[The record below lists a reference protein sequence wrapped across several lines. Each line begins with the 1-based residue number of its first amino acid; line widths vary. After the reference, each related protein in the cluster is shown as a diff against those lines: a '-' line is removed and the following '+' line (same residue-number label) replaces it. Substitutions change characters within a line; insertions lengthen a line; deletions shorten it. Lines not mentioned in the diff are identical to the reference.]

1 MKIYFIRH
9 GEALDDVEN
18 RYGGW
23 ADYSLSPKGVEQ
35 ARATG
40 QKLKGR
46 GVAAEAILTSPF
58 QRAHQTAEELGK
70 ILNLPVETFVYLKE
84 RNTYGLLCG
93 ERKDAAKEKY
103 PELVAAYE
111 NDEPVWGYES
121 YDFLLQRVRRL
132 VELLPS
138 LGYKTLICV
147 THGKLLKALLND
159 VIGGRGVEELED
171 NCVVEV
177 ELTGGG
183 GAEVINLE
191 GVTLK

>member
-9 GEALDDVEN
+9 GEAMDDVEN

-23 ADYSLSPKGVEQ
+23 ADYPPSPKGIEQ

-40 QKLKGR
+40 RKLKSR

-58 QRAHQTAEELGK
+58 KRAHQTAEELGK

-93 ERKDAAKEKY
+93 EEKYEAKEKY

-111 NDEPVWGYES
+111 NDEPVLGYEP
-121 YDFLLQRVRRL
+121 YDFLLERVRKL
-132 VELLPS
+132 VELLPL
-138 LGYKTLICV
+138 LGYETLICV

-159 VIGGRGVEELED
+159 IVGGREVEELED
-171 NCVVEV
+171 NCIVEV
-177 ELTGGG
+177 ELTVGGG
-183 GAEVINLE
+183 VKVVNTE
-191 GVTLK
+191 GVTFK